1 LLRNADLALYKSKSS
16 GRNCFH
22 MFNVELK
29 AEADTRN
36 AFENDL
42 RQAIWRE
49 EFELFYQPIVFT
61 RTGRIDSVEALV
73 RWRHP
78 TKGLIPPSQFVPL
91 AEETGLIVTIG
102 EWVLSQA
109 CRDAKRMP
117 DDVKVAVNISAVQF
131 QKSNMVETTRAA
143 LASAQLPPERLEIE
157 ITEGV
162 LLKETEKNLEA
173 LHQLSSIGVSIAL
186 DDFGVGYSSLSYL
199 TSFPFDKVKIDRS
212 FVAKLDKPETQTV
225 VASIVQMTHSLDLV
239 TCAEGIE
246 TKEQFAK
253 VRSLGIELGQGYL
266 FSRPAPLAE
275 LDFDRVHAESAAKAA

>member
-1 LLRNADLALYKSKSS
+1 
-16 GRNCFH
+16 
-22 MFNVELK
+22 M
-29 AEADTRN
+29 
-36 AFENDL
+36 
-42 RQAIWRE
+42 
-49 EFELFYQPIVFT
+49 
-61 RTGRIDSVEALV
+61 
-73 RWRHP
+73 
-78 TKGLIPPSQFVPL
+78 
-91 AEETGLIVTIG
+91 
-102 EWVLSQA
+102 
-109 CRDAKRMP
+109 
-117 DDVKVAVNISAVQF
+117 QF